1 MQGER
6 MVATSLQLEQLA
18 ETCSHCSLRYLCLP
32 YGLSHEDILELERLV
47 STGVP
52 IGASDE
58 LFVQGDPLEDIYAI
72 RDGSMKTVVV
82 DEDGLEQILGF
93 YYPGDLLG
101 LDGFADQKHHC
112 TAVALEPTHVCR
124 IPVARLDRLVDKL
137 PSLRHQLMRLMSQAL
152 SDEEKLLLTLGR
164 KNSMGRICSLLL
176 TLSRRR
182 EMRGLEPSPV
192 SLSMK
197 RLELANF
204 LSMRLET
211 VSRVLTRLQRDGVI
225 RIRHNDV
232 DIVDPEALR
241 ARSSQGA
248 WVADQ

>member
-1 MQGER
+1 
-6 MVATSLQLEQLA
+6 MVAPSLQLDQLS

-32 YGLSHEDILELERLV
+32 YGLSQDDILELERLV

-52 IGASDE
+52 IRGSEE
-58 LFVQGDPLEDIYAI
+58 LFVQGDTLEDIYAI
-72 RDGSMKTVVV
+72 RDGSIKTVVV

-101 LDGFADQKHHC
+101 LDGFADQTHHC

-124 IPVARLDRLVDKL
+124 IPVGRLDRLVDKL

-182 EMRGLEPSPV
+182 EMRGLASSPV

-197 RLELANF
+197 RLDLANF

-225 RIRHNDV
+225 CVRQNDV
-232 DIVDPEALR
+232 DILDIEALR
-241 ARSSQGA
+241 AVSSQGA